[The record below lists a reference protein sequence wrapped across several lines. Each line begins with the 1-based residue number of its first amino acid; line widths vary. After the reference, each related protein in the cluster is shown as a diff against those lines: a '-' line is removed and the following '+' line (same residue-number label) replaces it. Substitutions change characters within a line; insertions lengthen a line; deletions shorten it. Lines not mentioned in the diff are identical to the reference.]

1 MSVRLFVAKLPPT
14 VTEAE
19 LRQHFSQIGPV
30 SSIIIPV
37 DRETGRKRGFAFVDM
52 ENAAAAHEAISRLNN
67 AAFKGQNLAVSEAR
81 PREERRPGA
90 PGGRPDRPPGTHSR
104 PPGAFG
110 RPDTRRGSG
119 PMGDTEGERPA
130 RRARG
135 GPPGKKPTNRRM
147 GEAAPRGPIRE
158 RRTGRLLDL
167 GDDDADA
174 VEPDFDNIA
183 TSAPHDSESAPSP
196 TEPEK
201 SDGE

>member
-30 SSIIIPV
+30 SSSIIPV

-52 ENAAAAHEAISRLNN
+52 ESAAAASDAISRLN
-67 AAFKGQNLAVSEAR
+67 AAAVKGQNLAVSEAR

-119 PMGDTEGERPA
+119 PMGDVEGERPG
-130 RRARG
+130 RRVRG
-135 GPPGKKPTNRRM
+135 GGPG
-147 GEAAPRGPIRE
+147 
-158 RRTGRLLDL
+158 
-167 GDDDADA
+167 
-174 VEPDFDNIA
+174 
-183 TSAPHDSESAPSP
+183 
-196 TEPEK
+196 
-201 SDGE
+201 